1 VTEFGAPTTLGAALA
16 EAARALQATSSSPR
30 LDAELLLVHAS
41 GATRAEVLA
50 YPDRSLPEAARSA
63 LAGFI
68 ERRRNGEPIAYL
80 VGTREFWS
88 LPLKVTPAVLI
99 PRPET
104 EFLVEHALH
113 HIPQDAAWTVADI
126 GTGSGAVALAIAHER
141 PRCRVIATDA
151 SLDALEVAR
160 QNARSLKITN
170 VEFRSGEWLAPL
182 ADARFEIIV
191 SNPPYVRADDP
202 HLQEGDVRFEP
213 RAALVAGADG
223 LDAIRHI
230 SAAAPAFLRAG
241 GWLLLEHGYDQGD
254 AARDLLA
261 RHGYLH
267 VTSHPDLAGR
277 ERITEGRAR

>member
-1 VTEFGAPTTLGAALA
+1 MTEFGAPTTLGAALA

-50 YPDRSLPEAARSA
+50 YPERSLPEAARNA
-63 LAGFI
+63 LTGLI

-80 VGTREFWS
+80 LGTREFWS

-104 EFLVEHALH
+104 ELLVEQALR

-141 PRCRVIATDA
+141 PRCRVIATDTA
-151 SLDALEVAR
+151 LDALEVAR
-160 QNARSLKITN
+160 HNARSLKITN
-170 VEFRSGEWLAPL
+170 VEFRRGEWLAPL
-182 ADARFEIIV
+182 ADEQFEIIV

-230 SAAAPAFLRAG
+230 SAAALAFLRAG
-241 GWLLLEHGYDQGD
+241 GWLLLEHGYDQGS
-254 AARDLLA
+254 ATRDLLA
-261 RHGYLH
+261 RGFLD
-267 VTSHPDLAGR
+267 VTSHLDLAGR